1 MKKVY
6 VDKNNQ
12 AMVICPKCGFEKI
25 VAAMDFRN
33 TNYIVRG
40 KCKCKKTFQFALEYR
55 WNHRKEVRLPGEYT
69 VQEIGEKGEVIV
81 RQLSMTGI
89 RLECLKPHR
98 ISKDDI
104 LDVRF
109 KLDDPKGS
117 EIRKPVKV
125 IWVKD
130 RIVGGQFKERKL
142 YEKDLGFYLK
152 I

>member
-1 MKKVY
+1 MEKVY

-25 VAAMDFRN
+25 IDAMDFRK
-33 TNYIVRG
+33 TNDIVKG
-40 KCKCKKTFQFALEYR
+40 KCKCKETFQFALEYR
-55 WNHRKEVRLPGEYT
+55 WGHRKEVKLSGEYI
-69 VQEIGEKGEVIV
+69 VQDRGEKGEVIV

-89 RLECLKPHR
+89 RFESLKPHR

-104 LDVRF
+104 LEVRF